1 LQSIIR
7 SIVFASLGFLTA
19 SSAHAFIS
27 NAKMPVCLDGPTEMQ
42 VDNSRILAL
51 KHSTKNQY
59 LDRAFVQGTIIS
71 APTVQN
77 GHDHFA
83 IKIGPGA
90 QDNIEIIYNIEFGAM
105 PSMTIGQTITVCG
118 DYITSN
124 AAAGGYQASP
134 DGAIIHWIHFN
145 PGSRS
150 GSANHAHGFVMNGS
164 NLIGFDGAPTG
175 DWNGQVV
182 KTTEPTGGTPSVSP
196 AAQDNSQS
204 QPPRSRP
211 SNPGNGRP
219 SVGRWHPCRSIQ
231 ECSAR
236 NQ

>member
-27 NAKMPVCLDGPTEMQ
+27 NAKMPVCLDGSAEMQ
-42 VDNSRILAL
+42 VDNSRVLAL
-51 KHSTKNQY
+51 KQTTKNQY

-71 APTVQN
+71 APTVQS

-90 QDNIEIIYNIEFGAM
+90 QDNIEIIYNKEFGAM
-105 PSMTIGQTITVCG
+105 PSMSIGQTVAVCG

-124 AAAGGYQASP
+124 AAAGGYKASP

-145 PGSRS
+145 PGSRP

-164 NLIGFDGAPTG
+164 NLIGFDAAPTG

-182 KTTEPTGGTPSVSP
+182 KTAEPTLPGGSTPVASP
-196 AAQDNSQS
+196 TQDNS

-211 SNPGNGRP
+211 SNPGIGRP
-219 SVGRWHPCRSIQ
+219 PVGRWHPCRSIQ